1 MRQKTMTNYEY
12 DKLFS
17 EVTKL
22 SKKVDDLSKIAT
34 KVELKLEELS
44 RKTIVISDV
53 QKDIDNL
60 KVEVNSLKD
69 EKEVSLCGVS
79 LATIIANVIYC
90 VKSIKRAATRAK
102 SDKEEFQKQLAVS
115 KEYIETSFKNAVLP
129 SKIKLDV
136 SEKIEKP
143 IAEGLAK
150 MEDNQKEYLQKIYE
164 ENQLILKILSQFT
177 HTKKLSE
184 EDQDKIKEIVGEAVT
199 EEVKL

>member
-1 MRQKTMTNYEY
+1 MTRQKTMTNYEY

-69 EKEVSLCGVS
+69 EKEV
-79 LATIIANVIYC
+79 
-90 VKSIKRAATRAK
+90 
-102 SDKEEFQKQLAVS
+102 
-115 KEYIETSFKNAVLP
+115 
-129 SKIKLDV
+129 
-136 SEKIEKP
+136 
-143 IAEGLAK
+143 
-150 MEDNQKEYLQKIYE
+150 
-164 ENQLILKILSQFT
+164 
-177 HTKKLSE
+177 
-184 EDQDKIKEIVGEAVT
+184 
-199 EEVKL
+199 

>member
-1 MRQKTMTNYEY
+1 M
-12 DKLFS
+12 
-17 EVTKL
+17 
-22 SKKVDDLSKIAT
+22 
-34 KVELKLEELS
+34 
-44 RKTIVISDV
+44 
-53 QKDIDNL
+53 
-60 KVEVNSLKD
+60 
-69 EKEVSLCGVS
+69 
-79 LATIIANVIYC
+79 
-90 VKSIKRAATRAK
+90 
-102 SDKEEFQKQLAVS
+102 S

-150 MEDNQKEYLQKIYE
+150 MEDNQKEYLQKIHE
-164 ENQLILKILSQFT
+164 ENQLILKVLSQFT

>member
-22 SKKVDDLSKIAT
+22 SKKVDYLSKIAT

-69 EKEVSLCGVS
+69 EKEV
-79 LATIIANVIYC
+79 
-90 VKSIKRAATRAK
+90 
-102 SDKEEFQKQLAVS
+102 
-115 KEYIETSFKNAVLP
+115 
-129 SKIKLDV
+129 
-136 SEKIEKP
+136 
-143 IAEGLAK
+143 
-150 MEDNQKEYLQKIYE
+150 
-164 ENQLILKILSQFT
+164 
-177 HTKKLSE
+177 
-184 EDQDKIKEIVGEAVT
+184 
-199 EEVKL
+199 

>member
-1 MRQKTMTNYEY
+1 MLDQYGEQIMQI
-12 DKLFS
+12 
-17 EVTKL
+17 L
-22 SKKVDDLSKIAT
+22 SM
-34 KVELKLEELS
+34 
-44 RKTIVISDV
+44 
-53 QKDIDNL
+53 
-60 KVEVNSLKD
+60 
-69 EKEVSLCGVS
+69 SLCGVS

-90 VKSIKRAATRAK
+90 VKSIKRAAARAK
-102 SDKEEFQKQLAVS
+102 SDKEEFQKQLTVS

-150 MEDNQKEYLQKIYE
+150 MEDNQKEYLQKIHE
-164 ENQLILKILSQFT
+164 ENQLILKVLSQFT

-184 EDQDKIKEIVGEAVT
+184 EDQDKIKEIVGEAAT

>member
-22 SKKVDDLSKIAT
+22 SKKVGDLSKIAT

-69 EKEVSLCGVS
+69 EKEV
-79 LATIIANVIYC
+79 
-90 VKSIKRAATRAK
+90 
-102 SDKEEFQKQLAVS
+102 
-115 KEYIETSFKNAVLP
+115 
-129 SKIKLDV
+129 
-136 SEKIEKP
+136 
-143 IAEGLAK
+143 
-150 MEDNQKEYLQKIYE
+150 
-164 ENQLILKILSQFT
+164 
-177 HTKKLSE
+177 
-184 EDQDKIKEIVGEAVT
+184 
-199 EEVKL
+199 

>member
-1 MRQKTMTNYEY
+1 MLDQFGEQIMQI
-12 DKLFS
+12 
-17 EVTKL
+17 L
-22 SKKVDDLSKIAT
+22 SM
-34 KVELKLEELS
+34 
-44 RKTIVISDV
+44 
-53 QKDIDNL
+53 
-60 KVEVNSLKD
+60 
-69 EKEVSLCGVS
+69 SLCGVS

-90 VKSIKRAATRAK
+90 VKSIKRAATKAK
-102 SDKEEFQKQLAVS
+102 NDKEEFQKQLDVS
-115 KEYIETSFKNAVLP
+115 KEYIEQSFKNAVLP

-143 IAEGLAK
+143 IKEGLAQ

>member
-22 SKKVDDLSKIAT
+22 SKKVDDLSKIVT

-69 EKEVSLCGVS
+69 EKEV
-79 LATIIANVIYC
+79 
-90 VKSIKRAATRAK
+90 
-102 SDKEEFQKQLAVS
+102 
-115 KEYIETSFKNAVLP
+115 
-129 SKIKLDV
+129 
-136 SEKIEKP
+136 
-143 IAEGLAK
+143 
-150 MEDNQKEYLQKIYE
+150 
-164 ENQLILKILSQFT
+164 
-177 HTKKLSE
+177 
-184 EDQDKIKEIVGEAVT
+184 
-199 EEVKL
+199 